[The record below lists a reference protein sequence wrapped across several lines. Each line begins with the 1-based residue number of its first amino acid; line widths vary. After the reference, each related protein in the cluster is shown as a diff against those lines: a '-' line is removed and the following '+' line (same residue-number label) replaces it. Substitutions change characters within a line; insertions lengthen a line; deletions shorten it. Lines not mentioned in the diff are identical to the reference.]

1 MIDCGKHAYIEEDCV
16 TVGISITLV
25 NAIESLGE
33 LHVANVSTY
42 LRIHVEAHCLAEGF
56 AVVHVVIAVE
66 IEDVWCIG
74 QNCRNSYLQ
83 TKSSSSSSLVS
94 TYIKG
99 VEKERNTH
107 TQTRA
112 FSAPAFL

>member
-1 MIDCGKHAYIEEDCV
+1 MIDCGKQTYVEEDCV

-25 NAIESLGE
+25 NAIEPLGE
-33 LHVANVSTY
+33 LHVANVSAY
-42 LRIHVEAHCLAEGF
+42 LRIHVEAHCLTDGF

-74 QNCRNSYLQ
+74 ENCRNSYLQ
-83 TKSSSSSSLVS
+83 TKSSSSLSPLVS

-99 VEKERNTH
+99 VEKK